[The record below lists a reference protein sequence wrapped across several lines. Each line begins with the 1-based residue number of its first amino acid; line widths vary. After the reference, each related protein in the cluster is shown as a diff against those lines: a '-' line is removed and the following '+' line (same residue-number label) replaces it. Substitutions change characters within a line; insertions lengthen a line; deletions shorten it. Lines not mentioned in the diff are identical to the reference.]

1 MSSKGKKSAKDYDET
16 ATVRN
21 TPHLRENILIIF
33 LAYLF
38 SGLNWIVAGCFFD
51 RAVDI
56 ARYRYDIFLGAILLV
71 TALVIFFDRRKEM
84 CGMLATVL
92 ASILHFI
99 FCIMLS
105 FTFSFWWMVVYV
117 CEVVLGFI
125 TVYLSCRRI

>member
-71 TALVIFFDRRKEM
+71 TALVIFLIAGKKCVGCLQLF
-84 CGMLATVL
+84 
-92 ASILHFI
+92 
-99 FCIMLS
+99 
-105 FTFSFWWMVVYV
+105 
-117 CEVVLGFI
+117 
-125 TVYLSCRRI
+125 